1 MISLELGMTS
11 AELLGRR
18 LAGVMLT
25 GKPATTAG
33 QVVQTLGAV
42 QAQDFAGAKWA
53 LAQRTR
59 GLTDAD
65 VEREFASGA
74 FLRTHVLRPT
84 WHFVRPED
92 IRWMLALTAPRVK
105 AKMKQSGPSLATL
118 ESVFPRSN
126 AAIEKAL
133 SGGKHL
139 TRTELASAIERAG
152 VKIETTQRLGHM
164 MMRAELD
171 AIVCSGPRR
180 GKQQTYALIEERVP
194 PTPTI
199 ERDEALLRLT
209 LLYFSTRGPATLQD
223 CAWWSGLT
231 IADVKRGVD
240 IAGKELERIDIDDT
254 SYWFAERSV
263 PRTRPAAML
272 LPNYD
277 EYFIG
282 YKNRDA
288 IAARVGT
295 ASAVIGGNAL
305 ISNVAFV
312 DGQLIG
318 TWRRVAGKKRTVVPI
333 KLGCKLSANERS
345 LVDAALERY
354 AKFLGEPV
362 DAEFLQR

>member
-1 MISLELGMTS
+1 M
-11 AELLGRR
+11 
-18 LAGVMLT
+18 LAG
-25 GKPATTAG
+25 KPSASASD
-33 QVVQTLGAV
+33 VVRTLGAV

-59 GLTDAD
+59 ALTDAQ

-105 AKMKQSGPSLATL
+105 AQMKHYDRRL
-118 ESVFPRSN
+118 ELTDEVVQRSN
-126 AAIEKAL
+126 ATMEQAL

-139 TRTELASAIERAG
+139 TRAELAAALERAG
-152 VKIETTQRLGHM
+152 VKPASGQRLGHLM
-164 MMRAELD
+164 MTAELD
-171 AIVCSGPRR
+171 AVVCSGARR
-180 GKQQTYALIEERVP
+180 GKQQTYALLDERVP
-194 PTPTI
+194 PNPAI
-199 ERDEALLRLT
+199 DRDEALQRLMR
-209 LLYFSTRGPATLQD
+209 LYFSTRGPATLQD

-231 IADVKRGVD
+231 VADVKRGVE
-240 IAGKELERIDIDDT
+240 IVGKDLDRIDVRDT
-254 SYWFAERSV
+254 VHWFAERRV
-263 PRTRPAAML
+263 PRPRPAALL

-288 IAARVGT
+288 IATRLGN

-305 ISNVAFV
+305 ITHVVFV

-318 TWRRVAGKKRTVVPI
+318 TWKRVAEKKRSVVPI
-333 KLGCKLSANERS
+333 TLGCKLSTKERV
-345 LVDAALERY
+345 LVDAAVERY

-362 DAEFLQR
+362 EAVFSGR